1 MRRILGLDVGTVRVG
16 VALSDP
22 LGIAAQPFEV
32 IDRRKTEPFARIAE
46 IISENGVERVVVG
59 RPLRLSGEAG
69 PAVLAIEAFV
79 AELVKRIEVP
89 IELWD
94 ERLSTK
100 QAERAMIE
108 GGARRE
114 KRRQNID
121 KVAAAL
127 ILQSYLD
134 ATGTPAEEE

>member
-1 MRRILGLDVGTVRVG
+1 VRRILGLDVGSVRIG

-22 LGIAAQPFEV
+22 MGIVAQPFEV
-32 IDRRKTEPFARIAE
+32 IDRRATEPLTRIAE
-46 IISENGVERVVVG
+46 IISENGVERVVIG

-79 AELVKRIEVP
+79 AELEGKVAVP
-89 IELWD
+89 LELWD
-94 ERLSTK
+94 ERLSTA

-121 KVAAAL
+121 KVAAAI

-134 ATGTPAEEE
+134 ATGTRPEEE